1 MPIAA
6 KSFFIGTL
14 RGGAS
19 PRPDDYFVF
28 SSATRRK

>member
-14 RGGAS
+14 RAGLVA
-19 PRPDDYFVF
+19 RPDDYFVF
-28 SSATRRK
+28 MSASRRK